1 MEIQPCLCSSAR
13 VQTEQAQ
20 AERPNILFFNIV
32 LSSRLKALPFH
43 SEIVKYACLV
53 SLMVSKL
60 TRCMETA
67 ERSCKLAADLF
78 SFWSHILWLI
88 FATR

>member
-1 MEIQPCLCSSAR
+1 MKIQPCLCSSAC
-13 VQTEQAQ
+13 VQTEQAW

-43 SEIVKYACLV
+43 IEIVKYVCLA

-67 ERSCKLAADLF
+67 ERSRKLVADLF

-88 FATR
+88 FAMR